1 MSGLHVVFAIADD
14 LSIAGSGDTL
24 ADAERDHAHKLQQL
38 KERCKA
44 KHIQLNA
51 KKAVEKTTHLSFMGH
66 IITAGGVKPDL
77 AKVAAILQMPQ
88 PQDVPGVKRLCGM
101 VQYLAK
107 FLPNLAND
115 LTPLRNLTRKD
126 VPWEWTTD
134 CERAFHTVKQK
145 MTKAPILAYYNPDD
159 KLTLQADSS
168 KDGMAAVLLQQ
179 GRPIEFASGAL
190 TPAERNW
197 AQIEKEA
204 LAVLFGLERFHQYT
218 YGRPVEVVND
228 HKPIQAILQKPLSQ
242 APKRI
247 QALLMRLHRYDIDFV
262 YAPGNT
268 LLLADTL
275 NRAYLPCDPSN
286 KVASHT
292 MQVNALQALPDEN
305 LIKVRN
311 AMLGDVEAQALLK
324 VVKNG
329 WPRDR
334 CQLPP
339 VVQPYFPI
347 RDTLSHQDDII
358 LKGERIWI
366 PKVLRPDMKQQ
377 LHSAH
382 LGLASMMRRA
392 RDTIFW
398 LGMRHD
404 IQQLAD
410 NCHICQATKPGN
422 PREPLY
428 QHGEGST
435 PWEKVGVDICEFSG
449 TSYLITV
456 DYFSNFIEVDLLTNT
471 SAKQVIHCLKR
482 HFARYGIPRCLH
494 SDNAQQFVC
503 VAFTEFMQSWR
514 IIHSTSSPGH
524 QSANGK
530 AEAAVKSV
538 KNMLKRTS
546 HDKSDQYLALLEI
559 AIPHAKMLIAALPT
573 LCLAVLR
580 VRYCQCF

>member
-1 MSGLHVVFAIADD
+1 
-14 LSIAGSGDTL
+14 
-24 ADAERDHAHKLQQL
+24 
-38 KERCKA
+38 
-44 KHIQLNA
+44 
-51 KKAVEKTTHLSFMGH
+51 MGH
-66 IITAGGVKPDL
+66 IITAGSVKPDP
-77 AKVAAILQMPQ
+77 AKVAAILQMHP
-88 PQDVPGVKRLCGM
+88 PQDIPGVKRLCGM
-101 VQYLAK
+101 VQYFAK

-115 LTPLRNLTRKD
+115 LTPLCNLTRKG
-126 VPWEWTTD
+126 VPWEWTAD

-145 MTKAPILAYYNPDD
+145 MTNAPILAYYNPDD

-168 KDGMAAVLLQQ
+168 KDSIAAVLLQQ
-179 GRPIEFASGAL
+179 GKPIEFASRAL

-218 YGRPVEVVND
+218 HGRPVEVVND
-228 HKPIQAILQKPLSQ
+228 HKAIQAILQKPLSQ
-242 APKRI
+242 APKRV
-247 QALLMRLHRYDIDFV
+247 QALLMRLSRYGIDFV

-268 LLLADTL
+268 LLLAYTL
-275 NRAYLPCDPSN
+275 SSAYLPCGPSN

-292 MQVNALQALPDEN
+292 MQVNALQALPDDN

-311 AMLGDVEAQALLK
+311 IMLGDVEAQALLK

-329 WPRDR
+329 WPNDR

-366 PKVLRPDMKQQ
+366 PKAVQPDMKRQ

-392 RDTIFW
+392 HDTIFW

-422 PREPLY
+422 QREPLY
-428 QHGEGST
+428 QHEEGST

-449 TSYLITV
+449 KSYLITV

-471 SAKQVIHCLKR
+471 SAKQGTHCLKR
-482 HFARYGIPRCLH
+482 HFARYAIPRCLH

-503 VAFTEFMQSWR
+503 RPTAFTEFMQSWH

-530 AEAAVKSV
+530 VEAAVKSV

-546 HDKSDQYLALLEI
+546 HDKSDHTWLCLKCAM
-559 AIPHAKMLIAALPT
+559 PHAKMSIAPLPK
-573 LCLAVLR
+573 LCLAVLH